1 MAREPPSAG
10 GVPPHNHRCSLPF
23 IMGKHLSA
31 AELDS
36 VQAWRSQGTSVL
48 EIHRRLQRARATD
61 GGDGPNLST
70 VRKALRGI
78 SHRRGMV
85 ETRGRKRI
93 LSPVSARALDAAR
106 KRLIAKTDGQYD
118 VHVFELLHG
127 PLCNNYVTTM

>member
-1 MAREPPSAG
+1 
-10 GVPPHNHRCSLPF
+10 
-23 IMGKHLSA
+23 MGKHFSA

-36 VQAWRSQGTSVL
+36 VQAWRSQGSSAL

-127 PLCNNYVTTM
+127 SLCNNYVTTM

>member
-1 MAREPPSAG
+1 MWQLET
-10 GVPPHNHRCSLPF
+10 
-23 IMGKHLSA
+23 
-31 AELDS
+31 
-36 VQAWRSQGTSVL
+36 RSS
-48 EIHRRLQRARATD
+48 RPDTD